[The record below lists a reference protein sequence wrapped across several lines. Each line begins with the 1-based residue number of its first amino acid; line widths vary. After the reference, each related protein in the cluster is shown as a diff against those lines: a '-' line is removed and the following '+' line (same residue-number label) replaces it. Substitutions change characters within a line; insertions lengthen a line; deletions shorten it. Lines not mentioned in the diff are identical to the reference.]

1 MADEAGTVT
10 AEQTPQG
17 EHLIG
22 ADDGSRIEEVVV
34 FPEQAYITRQAR
46 VSVADGISRLLLEVS
61 AFRVDPDSVQA
72 RVHGRGELLGVQY
85 REVPLPVA
93 PQENIRELE
102 EKLREL
108 DRKRTALTDERAALA
123 KQETFLDSIVTF
135 AESQVREDMKTKFPE
150 TANLKGVVEFLG
162 ENYGACYRR
171 RQELNGKIEELDRE
185 IDVVK
190 RKLRALAG
198 PRKKSR
204 KVIEIL
210 FMAGEAQEIG
220 IQGSYVVE
228 NASWEPVYR
237 VDVPLEMD
245 RVQLTMFSRIR
256 QKTGEEWDGVRLS
269 VSNAVP
275 LKGVDLP
282 RAGSWYLSLPGPPPS
297 AKHLA
302 IRSMMMAPVPE
313 EAAGAE
319 EESAGALDDLFET
332 VPGATLAG
340 AEQKELPHAFEY
352 ELPQRTS
359 IGSTGEVTMVPL
371 HTRELNAEFLGYA
384 VPRIDSRVFL
394 VCRTVPDRELLSGTL
409 NVYFGGRFVGGSM
422 LEEKRAG
429 EDLLLN
435 LGVER
440 GVSLRR
446 EKVQD
451 KVRETFFRMVDR
463 HFVPRGITYRIVI
476 ENLKDQPVRVWL
488 LDAVPVSRT
497 DRIQVKKVELD
508 PEPTEKDHQK
518 REGVLFWDL
527 QVPPKGTREVN
538 LDFVVAYPKNRR
550 PLGL

>member
-1 MADEAGTVT
+1 ME
-10 AEQTPQG
+10 
-17 EHLIG
+17 
-22 ADDGSRIEEVVV
+22 
-34 FPEQAYITRQAR
+34 
-46 VSVADGISRLLLEVS
+46 
-61 AFRVDPDSVQA
+61 
-72 RVHGRGELLGVQY
+72 
-85 REVPLPVA
+85 
-93 PQENIRELE
+93 
-102 EKLREL
+102 
-108 DRKRTALTDERAALA
+108 
-123 KQETFLDSIVTF
+123 
-135 AESQVREDMKTKFPE
+135 
-150 TANLKGVVEFLG
+150 
-162 ENYGACYRR
+162 
-171 RQELNGKIEELDRE
+171 
-185 IDVVK
+185 
-190 RKLRALAG
+190 
-198 PRKKSR
+198 
-204 KVIEIL
+204 
-210 FMAGEAQEIG
+210 
-220 IQGSYVVE
+220 
-228 NASWEPVYR
+228 
-237 VDVPLEMD
+237 

-256 QKTGEEWDGVRLS
+256 QKTGEDWDGVRLS
-269 VSNAVP
+269 VSNALP

-282 RAGSWYLSLPGPPPS
+282 RAESWYLSLPAPPQPTMVHV
-297 AKHLA
+297 A
-302 IRSMMMAPVPE
+302 RSREAAFAPVPAAAPGGE
-313 EAAGAE
+313 EEMNGALEDLSESLPEAA
-319 EESAGALDDLFET
+319 
-332 VPGATLAG
+332 LAG

-359 IGSTGEVTMVPL
+359 IGSTGDETMVPL
-371 HTRELNAEFLGYA
+371 HTKELNAEFLGYA

-394 VCRTVPDRELLSGTL
+394 VCRTAPDRELLAGTL
-409 NVYFGGRFVGGSM
+409 NVYFGGRFVGGST

-497 DRIQVKKVELD
+497 DRIQVKKIELS
-508 PEPTEKDHQK
+508 PEPTKKDHQK